1 LHRDICQK
9 LQDGLLPYLKN
20 WQMIKSKNWWLI
32 SLKGIIFIF
41 LGIYIFKFPVSGML
55 GLIVYG
61 GICLLISGIIES
73 AFSISYR
80 KTHSGRVWQ
89 MAEGLL
95 DIILAIIL
103 LSNLGLTAITLP
115 FVFAFYAILTGIF
128 WIFQSLFF
136 KRNAYKFWTIAF
148 SAGLFSLLIGILI
161 FYRPVITALTIVGFI
176 GIMFFVHGFFLL
188 LFSFEIRKAKINYA
202 NQERSHLQS

>member
-1 LHRDICQK
+1 
-9 LQDGLLPYLKN
+9 
-20 WQMIKSKNWWLI
+20 MVTSKSWWLI

-73 AFSISYR
+73 VFAITYR
-80 KTHSGRVWQ
+80 KIHPGWGWQ

-95 DIILAIIL
+95 DIVLAVIL

-115 FVFAFYAILTGIF
+115 FVFAFYAIFTGIF
-128 WIFQSLFF
+128 WVFQSLVF
-136 KRNAYKFWTIAF
+136 KKLAYKFWVVAF
-148 SAGLFSLLIGILI
+148 IAGLFSLLIGIVI
-161 FYRPVITALTIVGFI
+161 FYRPVLAALTIVGII
-176 GIMFFVHGFFLL
+176 GIMFMVHGFFLL
-188 LFSFEIRKAKINYA
+188 LFSFEISGAKTNIYK
-202 NQERSHLQS
+202 S